1 MAHGASLP
9 ITRLMFVRD
18 DVIVGGG
25 YDGDLHVLSKQSDA
39 W

>member
-1 MAHGASLP
+1 MHCPSLP
-9 ITRLMFVRD
+9 FTSLLFVRD